1 MKTSVIQPFCNSNNF
16 WKALEFKLDQVNCTQ
31 IALLSM
37 VEQMLL
43 ARDKNGAAL
52 DGMSK
57 VLDWINQDILV
68 AKLHVCKFERNAL
81 RFIHDYLSGRPQKAK
96 VGFSFSNF

>member
-1 MKTSVIQPFCNSNNF
+1 MI
-16 WKALEFKLDQVNCTQ
+16 FKVDQVNCTQ

-37 VEQMLL
+37 IEQMLL
-43 ARDKNGAAL
+43 ARDKNWATL

-57 VLDWINQDILV
+57 VLDWINHDILV
-68 AKLHVCKFERNAL
+68 AKLYAYKFERNAL